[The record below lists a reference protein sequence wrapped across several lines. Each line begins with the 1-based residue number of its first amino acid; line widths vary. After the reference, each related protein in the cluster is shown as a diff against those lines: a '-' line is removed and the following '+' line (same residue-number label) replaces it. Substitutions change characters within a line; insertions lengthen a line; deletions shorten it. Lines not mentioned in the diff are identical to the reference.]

1 MTSPPSRS
9 TDVITSRNFQT
20 SIIAETTSGGK
31 KKNVSWQNTPFHSL
45 KRLSFEICEVI
56 FTFNHKI
63 ASFLRVVWR
72 KEESGKGERIV
83 ELHDRADAIG

>member
-1 MTSPPSRS
+1 MLSLLEISK
-9 TDVITSRNFQT
+9 Q
-20 SIIAETTSGGK
+20 ALLLKQLQEAK

-72 KEESGKGERIV
+72 KEESGKGERNV